1 MKNQNNQ
8 EFSNELQE
16 EIRKMIEERNQKVR
30 SYQKRIIN
38 VSKVRNYIKQNKCEI
53 NEETIE
59 AINNKLY
66 EILDKAIYRTKA
78 NKRITIRPHDL

>member
-1 MKNQNNQ
+1 MNIQDSA
-8 EFSNELQE
+8 EFNKKLQE
-16 EIRKMIEERNQKVR
+16 DIKKIIEERNQKIK

-38 VSKVRNYIKQNKCEI
+38 VSKVRDYIKQNKCEV

-59 AINNKLY
+59 AINDKLY
-66 EILDKAIYRTKA
+66 EILDKAIYRTKS